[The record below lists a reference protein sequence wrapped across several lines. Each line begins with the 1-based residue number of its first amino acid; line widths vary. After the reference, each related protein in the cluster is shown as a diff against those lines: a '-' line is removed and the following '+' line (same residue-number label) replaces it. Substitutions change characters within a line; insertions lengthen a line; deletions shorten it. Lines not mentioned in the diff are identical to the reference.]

1 MKPPILLGRI
11 KTITMNITHMNSNGY
26 NVRNIAGK
34 YYLYFGDEQ
43 VMTPDGSDIFTTSEE
58 LAKLLLMDAEEYGV
72 DTENV
77 LSILSYHSLYCDLL
91 QQEEDEDGSN
101 IEMLNNMIYV
111 DYFWAFDEP
120 RQIRAAALSQYL
132 DWLPNQINEL
142 PLQQNAAYINLM
154 AATGSILLPHKIL
167 SNLLSEDSFYSL
179 DDYDGLV
186 EDLESYGQETG
197 ASENIDVDW
206 TFDSIKKMV
215 KTFITYYTLGKV

>member
-1 MKPPILLGRI
+1 MSEFEIREI
-11 KTITMNITHMNSNGY
+11 D
-26 NVRNIAGK
+26 GK
-34 YYLYFGDEQ
+34 HYLYCADKEVLSPEG
-43 VMTPDGSDIFTTSEE
+43 GSISTISEE
-58 LAKLLLMDAEEYGV
+58 LANLLLKDAEEFGA
-72 DTENV
+72 DCENP
-77 LSILSYHSLYCDLL
+77 LSILSYHALYCDLL
-91 QQEEDEDGSN
+91 QQEEDKDGSN

-142 PLQQNAAYINLM
+142 PLQQKAAYINLM
-154 AATGSILLPHKIL
+154 AATGSIRLPHKIL

-197 ASENIDVDW
+197 ASDDIDVEW
-206 TFDSIKKMV
+206 TANSIKKMV
-215 KTFITYYTLGKV
+215 DTFITYFTLEEV

>member
-1 MKPPILLGRI
+1 
-11 KTITMNITHMNSNGY
+11 MNSNGY

-101 IEMLNNMIYV
+101 IEMLNNLIYV

-154 AATGSILLPHKIL
+154 VATGSILLPYKIL

>member
-1 MKPPILLGRI
+1 
-11 KTITMNITHMNSNGY
+11 MNITHMNSNGY

-58 LAKLLLMDAEEYGV
+58 LAKLLLMDAKEYGV

-91 QQEEDEDGSN
+91 QQEEDTDGEN
-101 IEMLNNMIYV
+101 IEMLNNLIHV

-167 SNLLSEDSFYSL
+167 ANLLSEDSFYSL

>member
-1 MKPPILLGRI
+1 
-11 KTITMNITHMNSNGY
+11 MNITHMNSNGY

-91 QQEEDEDGSN
+91 KQEEDEDGSN
-101 IEMLNNMIYV
+101 IEMLNNLIYV

-167 SNLLSEDSFYSL
+167 ANLLSEDSFYSL
-179 DDYDGLV
+179 DDYDGFV

>member
-1 MKPPILLGRI
+1 
-11 KTITMNITHMNSNGY
+11 MNSNGY

-72 DTENV
+72 DTENI

-91 QQEEDEDGSN
+91 QQEEDTDGEN
-101 IEMLNNMIYV
+101 IEMLNNLIHV

-179 DDYDGLV
+179 DDYDGFV
-186 EDLESYGQETG
+186 EELESYGQETG

-215 KTFITYYTLGKV
+215 KTFITYFTLKEV

>member
-1 MKPPILLGRI
+1 MNNNVYNI
-11 KTITMNITHMNSNGY
+11 K
-26 NVRNIAGK
+26 NIAGK

-43 VMTPDGSDIFTTSEE
+43 VMTSEGAEIFTTSEE
-58 LAKLLLMDAEEYGV
+58 LANLLLRDAEEYGA

-77 LSILSYHSLYCDLL
+77 LSILSYHALYCDLL
-91 QQEEDEDGSN
+91 QQEEDTDDEN
-101 IEMLNNMIYV
+101 IEMLNNLIYV

-154 AATGSILLPHKIL
+154 ATTGSILLPHKIL
-167 SNLLSEDSFYSL
+167 ANLLSEDSFYSL
-179 DDYDGLV
+179 DDYDGFV

>member
-1 MKPPILLGRI
+1 MNHNVYNIRILD
-11 KTITMNITHMNSNGY
+11 
-26 NVRNIAGK
+26 GK

-43 VMTPDGSDIFTTSEE
+43 VLTSEGAEIFTTSEE
-58 LAKLLLMDAEEYGV
+58 LAKLLLRDVEEYGV

-77 LSILSYHSLYCDLL
+77 LSILSYHSLYCDLM
-91 QQEEDEDGSN
+91 QQEEDTDGEN
-101 IEMLNNMIYV
+101 IEMLNNLIHI
-111 DYFWAFDEP
+111 DSFWAFDEP
-120 RQIRAAALSQYL
+120 RHIRAAALSQYL

-167 SNLLSEDSFYSL
+167 SNLLSEDSFYSF

-197 ASENIDVDW
+197 ASDDIDVEW
-206 TFDSIKKMV
+206 TADSIKKMIE
-215 KTFITYYTLGKV
+215 TFITYYTLEEV

>member
-1 MKPPILLGRI
+1 
-11 KTITMNITHMNSNGY
+11 MNITHMSSNGY

-43 VMTPDGSDIFTTSEE
+43 VMTPDGSDIFTTSKE
-58 LAKLLLMDAEEYGV
+58 LAKLLLRDVEEYGA
-72 DTENV
+72 DTGNV

-91 QQEEDEDGSN
+91 KQEEDEDGSN
-101 IEMLNNMIYV
+101 IEMLNNLIYV

-167 SNLLSEDSFYSL
+167 ANLLSEDSFYSL

>member
-1 MKPPILLGRI
+1 
-11 KTITMNITHMNSNGY
+11 
-26 NVRNIAGK
+26 
-34 YYLYFGDEQ
+34 
-43 VMTPDGSDIFTTSEE
+43 
-58 LAKLLLMDAEEYGV
+58 
-72 DTENV
+72 
-77 LSILSYHSLYCDLL
+77 
-91 QQEEDEDGSN
+91 
-101 IEMLNNMIYV
+101 MLNNLIHV

-179 DDYDGLV
+179 DDYDGFV